1 MRPKTVIHKFIETK
15 TVIRKFIEMAGYAP
29 REYLWRLYDVYK
41 QDGLLSVHNHDFMRD
56 PSFCKA
62 YEWGCRAAADYT
74 VALACSHW
82 AMGRLYCEQT
92 RWGFCRVW
100 GKPWLPEF
108 SDHGVPGL
116 GFSEQNLLSA

>member
-62 YEWGCRAAADYT
+62 YEWGCRAAADYKWHWRVHIGLWAGFT
-74 VALACSHW
+74 ASKLA
-82 AMGRLYCEQT
+82 GDFVE
-92 RWGFCRVW
+92 VW